1 MVRSSPEENN
11 AQTSTLFI
19 VADWNRARATAGE
32 PQGGCARAVGIA
44 GTFCEQEQC
53 TTGVDTVSGRDRL
66 RGGAQRRSG
75 AVRGGRRNNTDPD
88 FTDAKIDPYTIYTY
102 RVKAVL
108 GPQKTSG
115 PSNEVKAGPPPTGFN
130 VVTLTPKDRELDFGY
145 AMTMVLD
152 SNEDPVFAYTFR
164 DPNNKNKRADNQLFF
179 GGWDRA
185 KYRWREP
192 VQVDVIGDFW
202 SDTVRPIA
210 LALDA
215 STGQFGLAYVRS
227 SGAREIAFSS
237 DRGNTWIKQTLP
249 ATNGQD
255 AHGCTLAMGGG
266 NIYMATFSNS
276 GPTYISGK
284 ASEPAAKWTQT

>member
-1 MVRSSPEENN
+1 LLLTGTVLAHPPAN
-11 AQTSTLFI
+11 LK
-19 VADWNRARATAGE
+19 VAAPGPSGLQVLSASLSKVQLVWTPFQGATDYVVERGAEAG
-32 PQGGCARAVGIA
+32 PFAAA
-44 GTFCEQEQC
+44 GAITK
-53 TTGVDTVSGRDRL
+53 
-66 RGGAQRRSG
+66 
-75 AVRGGRRNNTDPD
+75 DPD

-130 VVTLTPKDRELDFGY
+130 VVTLTPKDREPDFGY

-152 SNEDPVFAYTFR
+152 GNEDPVFAYTFR
-164 DPNNKNKRADNQLFF
+164 DPNNKNKRTDNQLFF

-185 KYRWREP
+185 NYSWREP

-227 SGAREIAFSS
+227 SGPGRLHSQATAETPGSSKCCPRPTARMLMDARWPWAAGIF
-237 DRGNTWIKQTLP
+237 TWQP
-249 ATNGQD
+249 SAT
-255 AHGCTLAMGGG
+255 AAPPTLAVKPANRRPNGRRPECHCRR
-266 NIYMATFSNS
+266 IWAIAPMAT
-276 GPTYISGK
+276 
-284 ASEPAAKWTQT
+284 WL

>member
-1 MVRSSPEENN
+1 
-11 AQTSTLFI
+11 
-19 VADWNRARATAGE
+19 
-32 PQGGCARAVGIA
+32 
-44 GTFCEQEQC
+44 
-53 TTGVDTVSGRDRL
+53 
-66 RGGAQRRSG
+66 
-75 AVRGGRRNNTDPD
+75 
-88 FTDAKIDPYTIYTY
+88 
-102 RVKAVL
+102 VKAVL